1 MDNRQPKYF
10 LRSLVSFAQVYWLK
24 HSTKLALIGGVAWLF
39 QHLLHG
45 IGYYIPTDPWI

>member
-1 MDNRQPKYF
+1 MDKRKPKYF
-10 LRSLVSFAQVYWLK
+10 LRSLVNSAQMYWFK

-45 IGYYIPTDPWI
+45 AGCHIPTDPWI